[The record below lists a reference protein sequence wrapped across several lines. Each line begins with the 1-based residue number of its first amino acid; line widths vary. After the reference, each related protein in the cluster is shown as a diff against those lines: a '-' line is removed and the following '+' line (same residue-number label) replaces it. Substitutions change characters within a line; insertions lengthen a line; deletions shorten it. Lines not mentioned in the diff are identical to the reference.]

1 KVIFRTPG
9 IDYISNKDVKNYHSL
24 VATSND
30 FLSDQLSIE
39 MGSSKL
45 PSVLDTGAESITQRI
60 TRIIDLDN
68 LNNDKFSNENDL
80 ELPQRITRIIEFE
93 NKKLPVTKD
102 LDSEVSQKITRI
114 IDLNENMFS
123 NNETNC
129 FDESSNSER
138 KSNQKEFVKD
148 NNFPSMA
155 KIIEMENEKS
165 NERRISLISERD
177 IGCVIKSD
185 SHDDVPQCNNKPLR
199 RGRFSVDSS
208 CSENSYANIE
218 TLRNLL
224 DDKKDDTLEL
234 TTTVDPM
241 SACKPVIRS
250 RFRRKK
256 ASVASMGSWDC
267 DDDVDVIFK
276 SKPKSSQWLSLD
288 WIPPAQDEPVNS
300 QIRDKNDFISKWIE
314 EQNCQNAGIIA
325 DERRR
330 SLPPKSNEIYLQKMR
345 RFSDSLQI
353 CKEDAASDSPATV
366 KWKWRDM
373 IKRHLQVIK
382 NDKGLRRQ
390 KSGLKTT
397 GDSNV
402 DKSLDPL
409 PQDTYMKL
417 NSMWYF
423 RKIKRIEAE
432 KKLLLPENEHG
443 AFLIRDSESRH
454 NDFSLS
460 VRDGDTVK
468 HYRIRQ
474 LDEGGFFIARRT
486 TFRTLQ
492 ELVEHYSKDAD
503 GLCVSLSKPCV
514 QVEKPVTEGL
524 SHRTRDQWEIDR
536 SSLKFVRKLGHGQF
550 GEVWEGLW
558 NSTTPVAIKTLKS
571 GTMDPK
577 DFLAEAQIMKK
588 LRHNKLI
595 QLYAVCTLEE
605 PIYIITE
612 LMKNGSLLEYLQGK
626 GRGLKL
632 QQLIDMAAQIAAGMA
647 YLESQNYIHRDL
659 AARNVLVADA
669 NIVKIADFGLARL
682 IKEDEYEAR
691 VGARFPIKWTAPEAA
706 NYSKFSI
713 KSDVW
718 SFGILLTELV
728 TYGRTPYP
736 GMSNAEVMHQVE
748 HGYRMPCPPNCPAP
762 LYEIMLEC
770 WHKDALKR
778 PTFETLQWKL
788 EDFFTMDNSEY
799 KEASAY

>member
-1 KVIFRTPG
+1 MGNCFSSTAEKENKNDRTNLHEEDVRPFQTPVPTPPPDPIRNAVNQGPESSEVPPTRIFVALYDYDARTDEDLSFRKG
-9 IDYISNKDVKNYHSL
+9 EHLEILNDTQGDWWLARSKKTKQEGYIPSNY
-24 VATSND
+24 VAR
-30 FLSDQLSIE
+30 LQSIE
-39 MGSSKL
+39 
-45 PSVLDTGAESITQRI
+45 AE
-60 TRIIDLDN
+60 
-68 LNNDKFSNENDL
+68 
-80 ELPQRITRIIEFE
+80 P
-93 NKKLPVTKD
+93 
-102 LDSEVSQKITRI
+102 
-114 IDLNENMFS
+114 
-123 NNETNC
+123 
-129 FDESSNSER
+129 
-138 KSNQKEFVKD
+138 
-148 NNFPSMA
+148 
-155 KIIEMENEKS
+155 
-165 NERRISLISERD
+165 
-177 IGCVIKSD
+177 
-185 SHDDVPQCNNKPLR
+185 
-199 RGRFSVDSS
+199 
-208 CSENSYANIE
+208 
-218 TLRNLL
+218 
-224 DDKKDDTLEL
+224 
-234 TTTVDPM
+234 
-241 SACKPVIRS
+241 
-250 RFRRKK
+250 
-256 ASVASMGSWDC
+256 
-267 DDDVDVIFK
+267 
-276 SKPKSSQWLSLD
+276 
-288 WIPPAQDEPVNS
+288 
-300 QIRDKNDFISKWIE
+300 
-314 EQNCQNAGIIA
+314 
-325 DERRR
+325 
-330 SLPPKSNEIYLQKMR
+330 
-345 RFSDSLQI
+345 
-353 CKEDAASDSPATV
+353 
-366 KWKWRDM
+366 
-373 IKRHLQVIK
+373 
-382 NDKGLRRQ
+382 
-390 KSGLKTT
+390 
-397 GDSNV
+397 
-402 DKSLDPL
+402 
-409 PQDTYMKL
+409 
-417 NSMWYF
+417 WYF

-492 ELVEHYSKDAD
+492 ELVEHYSQDAD
-503 GLCVSLSKPCV
+503 GLCVSLNKACV

-558 NSTTPVAIKTLKS
+558 NNTTPVAIKTLKS

-588 LRHNKLI
+588 LRHSKLI

-612 LMKNGSLLEYLQGK
+612 LMKNGSLLDYLQGK

-659 AARNVLVADA
+659 AARNVLVAES
-669 NIVKIADFGLARL
+669 NVVKIADFGLARL

-728 TYGRTPYP
+728 TYGRIPYP
-736 GMSNAEVMHQVE
+736 GMTNAEVLHQVE
-748 HGYRMPCPPNCPAP
+748 HGYRMPCPPSCPAA

-770 WHKDALKR
+770 WHKDPLKR